1 MNVSERTKE
10 GISRY
15 ISPDKIFLIAPN
27 PHYSLDHVNS
37 YQWRKSERKEK
48 EKERSIP
55 LIYEKYILWFA
66 YSSIVPKSSYPS
78 GSFHHSRTPYHDTSY
93 SQSTL
98 DGEDN

>member
-37 YQWRKSERKEK
+37 YQFISIHINGGNLRERRKR
-48 EKERSIP
+48 RRDP
-55 LIYEKYILWFA
+55 
-66 YSSIVPKSSYPS
+66 
-78 GSFHHSRTPYHDTSY
+78 FH
-93 SQSTL
+93 
-98 DGEDN
+98 